1 MRDIQS
7 MKELFNPQA
16 KMQSITNAQSESSK
30 MNSNEQSLDSQANSS
45 VSKTTNSANAE
56 NPKLATKTTNE
67 NPNSES
73 ELDASIA
80 PPKTSTSFSDRL
92 KAKAMNYMMSKMTD
106 SKDASPD
113 AKQDDMSQDSDAPRQ
128 LTPLEKAKASK
139 TEPERPQ
146 PKIKST
152 VVNTPEF
159 KSPKQQKMKSIPIT
173 KPPSFK
179 MPKLR

>member
-1 MRDIQS
+1 

-30 MNSNEQSLDSQANSS
+30 INSSEQSLDSQANTSA
-45 VSKTTNSANAE
+45 SKTTNSSNAE
-56 NPKLATKTTNE
+56 NPNLAAKTTNE
-67 NPNSES
+67 NPNSEK

-80 PPKTSTSFSDRL
+80 PPKTKTSFSDRL
-92 KAKAMNYMMSKMTD
+92 KATAMNYMMSKMTE

-128 LTPLEKAKASK
+128 LTPLEKAKATK

-146 PKIKST
+146 PKIKT
-152 VVNTPEF
+152 PIVNCNNKPL
-159 KSPKQQKMKSIPIT
+159 IT
-173 KPPSFK
+173 K
-179 MPKLR
+179 R